1 MSNRQNITRIKV
13 VNNILAELSRR
24 VVFVG
29 GATVSLYSDRPSLET
44 RPTDDIDILI
54 ELLNYN
60 EFTDLEKRLRAKGF
74 ANDMTSKMISRYKV
88 QGIVVDIMPT
98 TGNVLGF
105 SNKWYPDGYA
115 NSICYEIDDRHT
127 IRILTSTYFV
137 ATKLEAFKNR
147 GKNDGRT
154 STDFEDIVFVLNNRS
169 TIWEEL
175 NASNNELKEYL
186 NQEFSNIL
194 QIQFI
199 NEWITAHLEFNEQ
212 KRGNY
217 ILEGLKNFL
226 AN

>member
-13 VNNILAELSRR
+13 VNNILDELSDR

-60 EFTDLEKRLRAKGF
+60 EF
-74 ANDMTSKMISRYKV
+74 
-88 QGIVVDIMPT
+88 
-98 TGNVLGF
+98 
-105 SNKWYPDGYA
+105 
-115 NSICYEIDDRHT
+115 
-127 IRILTSTYFV
+127 
-137 ATKLEAFKNR
+137 ATKLEAFKSR

-175 NASNNELKEYL
+175 KASNNELKDYL
-186 NQEFSNIL
+186 KQEFSHIL
-194 QIQFI
+194 QIQFV

-217 ILEGLKNFL
+217 ILEGLRNFVT
-226 AN
+226 N